1 VKAFKDLGAKHFVP
15 MHYGTFRLSFEDM
28 EEPPRW
34 LLQLADENGISNHV
48 RILDEGMPTVF

>member
-1 VKAFKDLGAKHFVP
+1 

-34 LLQLADENGISNHV
+34 LLQLAKEQGLTSHVKILEEGI
-48 RILDEGMPTVF
+48 PTVF